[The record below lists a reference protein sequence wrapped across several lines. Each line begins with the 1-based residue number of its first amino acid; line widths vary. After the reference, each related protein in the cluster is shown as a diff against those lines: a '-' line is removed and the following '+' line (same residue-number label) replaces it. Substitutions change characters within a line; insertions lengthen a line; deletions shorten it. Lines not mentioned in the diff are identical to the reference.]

1 VVKIYEEILMG
12 LSVVI
17 LAAGKGSRM
26 NSNKPKVLQTLA
38 AKTLIKHVVD
48 TVEKLNADN
57 IIVVTGHLKEQVEEA
72 LVGYKITFVHQAEQ
86 LGTGHAVLRAL
97 PHLEDQKVLILYG
110 DVPLISA
117 EVLDNLV
124 ATTHN
129 DDLGVL
135 TAFMDDPTG
144 LGRIVRDKFGAVTNI
159 VEEKDAN
166 DAQRQIKEINTGI
179 YCVHR
184 ACLVKWLPEL
194 KSNNVQNEYYLTDI
208 VKFAKDDFIT
218 INVTHPI
225 NEFEV
230 LGVNDRAQLA
240 NLERVWQRNVAEKIM
255 DKGVSIADPN
265 RFDVRGH
272 LDVGK
277 DCWLDIN
284 VIIKG
289 NVILGDN
296 VAVGA
301 NCILKNCTIEDN
313 VKIKANTMVDGSIIR
328 NGAVVGPFARV
339 RPDCDIKEGAVIG
352 NFVETKKTV
361 LGKGSKA
368 SHLTYLGDS
377 EIGENCNI
385 GAGVITC
392 NYDGVNKHKTT
403 IGDNAFIGSDSQ
415 LIAPVTIGVGAFV
428 GAGSTISKD
437 VPSQQ
442 LAVSRAKQRHIES
455 WGKPVKKETK

>member
-1 VVKIYEEILMG
+1 MS

-48 TVEKLNADN
+48 TVEKLKADN
-57 IIVVTGHLKEQVEEA
+57 IIVVTGHLKEQVESE
-72 LVGYKITFVHQAEQ
+72 LSSYKITYVHQTEQ
-86 LGTGHAVLRAL
+86 LGTGHAVLQAL
-97 PHLEDQKVLILYG
+97 PYLEDQKVLILYG

-124 ATTHN
+124 TTTHDN
-129 DDLGVL
+129 DLGVL
-135 TAFMDDPTG
+135 TAFMENPAG
-144 LGRIVRDKFGAVTNI
+144 LGRVVRDKFGAVTSI

-166 DAQRQIKEINTGI
+166 DMQRQIKEINTGI
-179 YCVHR
+179 YCVHKL
-184 ACLVKWLPEL
+184 CLDKWLPKL

-208 VKFAKDDFIT
+208 VKLAKDDSIT

-230 LGVNDRAQLA
+230 LGVNDRLQLA
-240 NLERVWQRNVAEKIM
+240 NLESVWQRNVAEKIM
-255 DKGVSIADPN
+255 AEGVSIADPD

-272 LDVGK
+272 LGVGK

-289 NVILGDN
+289 NVTLGNN
-296 VAVGA
+296 VVVGA

-313 VKIKANTMVDGSIIR
+313 VKIKANTMIDGSVIR
-328 NGAVVGPFARV
+328 DGAIVGPFARV
-339 RPDCDIKEGAVIG
+339 RPDCDIKENAVIG

-392 NYDGVNKHKTT
+392 NYDGVNKHKTV

-415 LIAPVTIGVGAFV
+415 LIAPITIGTGAFV

-437 VPSQQ
+437 VPNQQ
-442 LAVSRAKQRHIES
+442 LALSRAKQRHIES
-455 WGKPVKKETK
+455 WEKPVKKNTK

>member
-1 VVKIYEEILMG
+1 MS

-48 TVEKLNADN
+48 TVEKLKADN
-57 IIVVTGHLKEQVEEA
+57 IIVVTGHLKEQVESELA
-72 LVGYKITFVHQAEQ
+72 SYKITYVHQTEQ
-86 LGTGHAVLRAL
+86 LGTGHAVLQAL
-97 PHLEDQKVLILYG
+97 PYLEDQKVLILYG

-124 ATTHN
+124 TTTHDN
-129 DDLGVL
+129 DLGVL
-135 TAFMDDPTG
+135 TAFMENPAG
-144 LGRIVRDKFGAVTNI
+144 LGRVVRDKFGAVTSI

-166 DAQRQIKEINTGI
+166 DIQRQIKEINTGI
-179 YCVHR
+179 YCVHKL
-184 ACLVKWLPEL
+184 CLDKWLPKL

-208 VKFAKDDFIT
+208 VKLAKDDSIT

-230 LGVNDRAQLA
+230 LGVNDRLQLA

-255 DKGVSIADPN
+255 AKGVSIADPD

-289 NVILGDN
+289 NVTLGNN
-296 VAVGA
+296 VVVGA

-313 VKIKANTMVDGSIIR
+313 VKIKANTMIAGSVIRDGAI
-328 NGAVVGPFARV
+328 VGPFARV
-339 RPDCDIKEGAVIG
+339 RPDCDIKENAVIG

-392 NYDGVNKHKTT
+392 NYDGVNKHKTV

-415 LIAPVTIGVGAFV
+415 LIAPITIGTGAFV

-437 VPSQQ
+437 VPNQQ
-442 LAVSRAKQRHIES
+442 LALSRAKQRHIES
-455 WGKPVKKETK
+455 WEKPVKKNTK